1 MYQLCSKC
9 ENPYKKS
16 SSRGIIAN
24 HHKET
29 TTRRSTKNVKQ
40 LKLSIEPDDGIVNK
54 KIKEEFNLK
63 NATIYGGYNLFSD
76 YLAFTGL
83 DRLLEEEFAG
93 MKAPWARYSMPIVCR
108 TLIDGY
114 ALGLRNIYQFE
125 GIESDPLISAKH
137 ACRRMVTRKR
147 PSYFSRRL

>member
-1 MYQLCSKC
+1 M
-9 ENPYKKS
+9 
-16 SSRGIIAN
+16 
-24 HHKET
+24 
-29 TTRRSTKNVKQ
+29 KQ

-54 KIKEEFNLK
+54 KIKEEFSLK
-63 NATIYGGYNLFSD
+63 NATIYGGHNLFSD
-76 YLAFTGL
+76 YLAVNGL

-137 ACRRMVTRKR
+137 ACLSDGDQEEALILLKGVMKPKLRDKGSRALDSGKGTRIITR
-147 PSYFSRRL
+147 V